1 MGLGRW
7 EEAQVNFEAADAA
20 LQANVND
27 PNCGIDLV
35 HRKHTLMTNIGHLMV
50 KRGNVSWGLL
60 FGREV
65 VSHPRVSEYNKGWAY
80 LVIGEAELGLG
91 NLRTPMNHTMPQF
104 RSLRLNKHD
113 SITVLIQMSIR
124 TAVSR
129 FKRKEITGGL
139 KSMPLSWPHCSVTVQ
154 PFKTCV
160 NLRLIF
166 GVLIPRPL
174 SWQDCLWQS
183 KCRRD
188 HIESENFS
196 S

>member
-1 MGLGRW
+1 MRACTDDELCQAYEQAGVVYMGLGRW

-80 LVIGEAELGLG
+80 LVIGEAELKL
-91 NLRTPMNHTMPQF
+91 NHPQGAAESF
-104 RSLRLNKHD
+104 NTAVKIFGAELERINVAASLDGRMHCRQ
-113 SITVLIQMSIR
+113 LIQAEGNHR
-124 TAVSR
+124 WANVHALKAAV
-129 FKRKEITGGL
+129 L
-139 KSMPLSWPHCSVTVQ
+139 L
-154 PFKTCV
+154 
-160 NLRLIF
+160 
-166 GVLIPRPL
+166 
-174 SWQDCLWQS
+174 
-183 KCRRD
+183 
-188 HIESENFS
+188 
-196 S
+196 